1 MTTHLVLVGAG
12 HAHLHLLKHAT
23 ALRRAG
29 YRITLVAPTRFW
41 YSGMAARLLGGAPRD
56 ACSLDIAALSARH
69 GIEHVTAPFVALDVH
84 TKHVF
89 LADGHHIAFD
99 VLSLNVGSDVVPPT
113 PTGST
118 VPAWG
123 NTRYWHVKPIERL
136 DALRQ
141 HVLDAAQQRRVLHMV
156 VVGGGP
162 SGVEMAANLAGLSKR
177 LGAND
182 NDIRLVTRHPRLIPN
197 APDAASR
204 WASRQLS
211 RLGVDWH
218 PNVAFD
224 GGAGW
229 LDSLDV
235 SPDDIVLA
243 TGLRPAYCVADLPLA
258 LDDNGIRIK
267 ATLQSE
273 EHATIF
279 AVGDCASLIDR
290 SLPKRGIEGV
300 RQGPVLLQNLIALQ
314 NGAPLS
320 DYHPPATALAIVDM
334 HDKGLALYGEHWRG
348 GRLALRLKRYIDARF
363 LQRYR

>member
-12 HAHLHLLKHAT
+12 HAHLHLLKNADTLH
-23 ALRRAG
+23 RAG

-41 YSGMAARLLGGAPRD
+41 YSGRAARLLGGAPRD
-56 ACSLDIAALSARH
+56 ACSLDIAALAARH

-89 LADGHHIAFD
+89 LADGQHIAFD

-113 PTGST
+113 PTGAT
-118 VPAWG
+118 VPTWG
-123 NTRYWHVKPIERL
+123 DARYWHVKPIERL

-141 HVLDAAQQRRVLHMV
+141 HVHASAQQHRALRML

-162 SGVEMAANLAGLSKR
+162 SGVEMAANLAGLSQR
-177 LGAND
+177 LGAA
-182 NDIRLVTRHPRLIPN
+182 NDIRLATRHSRLLLA
-197 APDAASR
+197 APDDASR
-204 WASRQLS
+204 WASRQLA
-211 RLGVDWH
+211 RLGVEWQ

-224 GGAGW
+224 GGAEW
-229 LDSLDV
+229 LDTLDV
-235 SPDDIVLA
+235 FPDDIVLA

-273 EHATIF
+273 EHATVF
-279 AVGDCASLIDR
+279 AVGDCASLIDHP
-290 SLPKRGIEGV
+290 LPKRGIEGV

-314 NGAPLS
+314 NGTPLR

-348 GRLALRLKRYIDARF
+348 GRLALRLKRYIDMRF
-363 LQRYR
+363 LRHYR

>member
-12 HAHLHLLKHAT
+12 HAHLHLLKHASV
-23 ALRRAG
+23 LRRAG

-41 YSGMAARLLGGAPRD
+41 YSGMAARLLSGAPRN

-84 TKHVF
+84 TQHVF

-99 VLSLNVGSDVVPPT
+99 VLSLNVGSDVVPPIQ
-113 PTGST
+113 TGAI

-123 NTRYWHVKPIERL
+123 DARYWHVKPIERL

-141 HVLDAAQQRRVLHMV
+141 HVLDAAQQHRALHMV

-162 SGVEMAANLAGLSKR
+162 SGVEMAANLAGLSQR
-177 LGAND
+177 LGAA
-182 NDIRLVTRHPRLIPN
+182 NDIRLVTRHSRLLPN
-197 APDAASR
+197 APDAAAR
-204 WASRQLS
+204 WASRQLA

-218 PNVAFD
+218 PSVALD
-224 GGAGW
+224 GNTGW
-229 LDSLDV
+229 LDFLDV

-267 ATLQSE
+267 TTLQSE
-273 EHATIF
+273 QHATIF
-279 AVGDCASLIDR
+279 AVGDCASLIDH

-300 RQGPVLLQNLIALQ
+300 RQGPVLLHNLIALQ
-314 NGAPLS
+314 NGTSLR
-320 DYHPPATALAIVDM
+320 DYHPPVTALAIVDM
-334 HDKGLALYGEHWRG
+334 HDKGLALYGERWRG
-348 GRLALRLKRYIDARF
+348 GRLALRLKRYIDTRF
-363 LQRYR
+363 LRRYR